1 MSGSLARMREEL
13 RRYWV
18 NYVFQSLL
26 ATGALLVVILVL
38 TLQEAVVVASIGATV
53 FIVFATPESLTAQPR
68 NVVGGHIVGIL
79 SGALAHMIPHS
90 TFTHSITVYALA
102 VGVSMFIMVVT
113 DTEHP
118 PASGTALSVAMSGP
132 SLGLAAAI
140 VASAAVLSL
149 IHRLLRPYL
158 RDLT

>member
-1 MSGSLARMREEL
+1 MREEL
-13 RRYWV
+13 RLYWV

-26 ATGALLVVILVL
+26 ATGALLVAILVL

-68 NVVGGHIVGIL
+68 NVVGGHVVGIL

-90 TFTHSITVYALA
+90 TFTQSTTVYALA
-102 VGVSMFIMVVT
+102 VGLSMFIMVVT

-118 PASGTALSVAMSGP
+118 PASGTALRIAMSG
-132 SLGLAAAI
+132 STLGLAAAI

-149 IHRLLRPYL
+149 THRLLRPYL